1 MPRKRNTLIIN
12 EEALELEMSNLIYP
26 QEPMVTV
33 AVGNKFIGFLIETTL
48 LCKLNVQVTFSPE
61 QFDIRVPPG
70 LFGELF
76 LIWRAQL
83 NESSL

>member
-1 MPRKRNTLIIN
+1 MKRPLNLRCPF
-12 EEALELEMSNLIYP
+12 LIYP

-48 LCKLNVQVTFSPE
+48 LCKLNAQVTFSPE

-70 LFGELF
+70 LFWGALSDLESF
-76 LIWRAQL
+76 SFNVRSSPCEGKL
-83 NESSL
+83 NL